1 MKTTDFAKLL
11 TAYLTKVLPGQRNL
25 STHTITSYRDTFKL
39 LLLFCQQRKGI
50 APEHLTLSQI
60 DDTLVHEFISWI
72 ECERH
77 CSISTRNQRLAAI
90 HAFFR
95 YVQTEAPERLLTCQR
110 ILSIP
115 FKKTGKPV
123 VSYLTPDALKA
134 ILNQPDRKTLAGRRD
149 LVLLTTLYDTGAR
162 VQELINLVVRDIR
175 LDQPSTIA
183 LKGKGNKIRHVPLM
197 TKTASMLK
205 EYLKERRLSTAGKY
219 DHPVFFN
226 SRHQKLTRAGIAYII
241 KKYVEAA
248 KRQNNIVLPEK
259 ISPHVFRHTKA
270 MHLLQANINLVY
282 IRDFLGHASVT
293 TSEIYA
299 RADSEMK
306 RLALEQAYSLMV
318 TDDIPAWQEDEDLL
332 IWLQNFC
339 K

>member
-1 MKTTDFAKLL
+1 M
-11 TAYLTKVLPGQRNL
+11 
-25 STHTITSYRDTFKL
+25 
-39 LLLFCQQRKGI
+39 
-50 APEHLTLSQI
+50 TLSQI
-60 DDTLVHEFISWI
+60 DDTLVHQFVSWI
-72 ECERH
+72 EYERH

-95 YVQTEAPERLLTCQR
+95 YVQIESPERLLTCQR

-115 FKKTGKPV
+115 LKKTGKPI
-123 VSYLTPDALKA
+123 VSFLTSDALKA

-175 LDQPSTIA
+175 LDQPATIA

-205 EYLKERRLSTAGKY
+205 EYLKERHLSTPSKY

-241 KKYVEAA
+241 KKYVEAV
-248 KRQNNIVLPEK
+248 KRQNNIVLPK
-259 ISPHVFRHTKA
+259 KVSPHMFRQNVESRY
-270 MHLLQANINLVY
+270 MGSRLVK
-282 IRDFLGHASVT
+282 V
-293 TSEIYA
+293 
-299 RADSEMK
+299 K
-306 RLALEQAYSLMV
+306 
-318 TDDIPAWQEDEDLL
+318 
-332 IWLQNFC
+332 
-339 K
+339 

>member
-1 MKTTDFAKLL
+1 M
-11 TAYLTKVLPGQRNL
+11 LPGQRNL

-39 LLLFCQQRKGI
+39 FLLFCQQRKKI
-50 APEHLTLSQI
+50 APERLTLSQI
-60 DDTLVHEFISWI
+60 DDTLVHEFVSWI

-77 CSISTRNQRLAAI
+77 CSISTCNQRLAAI

-95 YVQTEAPERLLTCQR
+95 YVQIEAPERLLSCQR

-123 VSYLTPDALKA
+123 VFYLTPDALKA
-134 ILNQPDRKTLAGRRD
+134 ILNQPERKTLAGRRD

-162 VQELINLVVRDIR
+162 VQELIDLVVRDIR
-175 LDQPSTIA
+175 IDQPSTVT

-205 EYLKERRLSTAGKY
+205 EYLKERRLNTASMS

-226 SRHQKLTRAGIAYII
+226 SRHRKLTRAGIAYII

-248 KRQNNIVLPEK
+248 KRQNNLVLPEK

-270 MHLLQANINLVY
+270 MHLLQANVNLVY

-306 RLALEQAYSLMV
+306 RLALERAYSPMV

-332 IWLQNFC
+332 IWLQNLC
-339 K
+339 R

>member
-50 APEHLTLSQI
+50 APEYLTLSQI
-60 DDTLVHEFISWI
+60 DDTLVHEFVSWI
-72 ECERH
+72 ECERR

-95 YVQTEAPERLLTCQR
+95 YVQIEAPERLLTCQR

-123 VSYLTPDALKA
+123 VSFLTSDALKA

-306 RLALEQAYSLMV
+306 RLALEQAYSPMV

>member
-1 MKTTDFAKLL
+1 M
-11 TAYLTKVLPGQRNL
+11 
-25 STHTITSYRDTFKL
+25 
-39 LLLFCQQRKGI
+39 
-50 APEHLTLSQI
+50 
-60 DDTLVHEFISWI
+60 
-72 ECERH
+72 
-77 CSISTRNQRLAAI
+77 
-90 HAFFR
+90 
-95 YVQTEAPERLLTCQR
+95 
-110 ILSIP
+110 
-115 FKKTGKPV
+115 
-123 VSYLTPDALKA
+123 SYLTPDALKA

-183 LKGKGNKIRHVPLM
+183 LKGKGNKIRHIPLM
-197 TKTASMLK
+197 TRTTSMLK

-282 IRDFLGHASVT
+282 IRDFLGHAS
-293 TSEIYA
+293 
-299 RADSEMK
+299 
-306 RLALEQAYSLMV
+306 
-318 TDDIPAWQEDEDLL
+318 
-332 IWLQNFC
+332 
-339 K
+339 

>member
-50 APEHLTLSQI
+50 APEYLTLSQI
-60 DDTLVHEFISWI
+60 DDTLVHEFVSWI
-72 ECERH
+72 ECERR

-123 VSYLTPDALKA
+123 VSFLTSDALKA

-306 RLALEQAYSLMV
+306 RLALEQAYSPMV